1 VARTR
6 SDSVLSPKSSVLKRC
21 SLRLRIALLITFF
34 ATNVFAVAPQFW
46 RVRSLDDFLSG
57 DIDGFAVTSRGEL
70 RAAPELKK
78 VATFT
83 DPFVLSQANAPNG
96 DRFFGTGNAGKVYR
110 LRNGELKAIYTAPE
124 PEIYAVAYRNDALY
138 VATSPNG
145 KIYRVDPNDGKAT
158 PFYDPKQAY
167 IWAIQFTP
175 NGDLLVATGVE
186 GKLFRVAANG
196 EGKLLFTAPENHVR
210 SLALKKDGTILAGG
224 SGKGRI
230 YEVRPDGSA
239 HALYDS
245 ALPEISAIYVDDK
258 GIGWAS
264 GVSNV
269 LPSAAPA
276 KPTKPAA
283 NAQASASSNSSSADA
298 KKEGEATV
306 TVEPTFSFED
316 ASSSSQPGSGE
327 LYKINT
333 DGFVEIARK
342 FDREMVYAISGG
354 PNGSIL
360 LSTGPNGRLY
370 SFKDGD
376 VALIANVPEKQIVSI
391 ATDNG
396 ATLIT
401 TTNSGEVYRMEST
414 PSPKAEFRSAAK
426 DIERFSRFG
435 HYRIEGSG
443 IDAGH
448 LAIAYRSG
456 NTRTPDATWSNWSAP
471 STGAEG
477 QIDAPPGRYVQWK
490 LTMPK
495 ASNDVVVT
503 SVTTAFVNRN
513 VAPVIDNVTVQEPA
527 VVLISSS
534 YPSSPQI
541 VEATNPDEYGIF
553 TSLDTPRD
561 KNDPGK
567 KVYRK
572 GFRTVNWR
580 AHDDNGDS
588 LRYSL
593 AFREKGTQKWLR
605 LRDNIEDSQINFDT
619 SQMPDGR
626 YELRLTASDALDNP
640 EQPMTDVKENVDFQ
654 VDNTAPTITTTTN
667 GDEVTIHVVD
677 KGSTVGK
684 VEYSVDAQ
692 KWTRLVPVD
701 GIADSG
707 DETYKLRRAD
717 VAGKFVTVRAVDA
730 FYNVATAS
738 ISVP

>member
-1 VARTR
+1 MPHA
-6 SDSVLSPKSSVLKRC
+6 SCLEKEFM
-21 SLRLRIALLITFF
+21 RLRIALLCSLF
-34 ATNVFAVAPQFW
+34 ATSAFAVAPQFW

-96 DRFFGTGNAGKVYR
+96 DRFFGTGNNGKVYR

-124 PEIYAVAYRNDALY
+124 PEIYAIAYRNDALY

-167 IWAIQFTP
+167 IWAIQFAP

-186 GKLFRVAANG
+186 GKLFRVSANG
-196 EGKLLFTAPENHVR
+196 EGKVLFTAPENHVR
-210 SLALKKDGTILAGG
+210 SLALKKDGSILAGG

-230 YEVRPDGSA
+230 YEVRPDGAA

-245 ALPEISAIYVDDK
+245 ALSEISAIYVDDK
-258 GIGWAS
+258 GIGWAA

-269 LPSAAPA
+269 LPSSAPA
-276 KPTKPAA
+276 KPAKPGAPSS
-283 NAQASASSNSSSADA
+283 AQASSASSSSGSTEA

-316 ASSSSQPGSGE
+316 ASSASQAGSGE

-360 LSTGPNGRLY
+360 LSTGPQGRLY
-370 SFKDGD
+370 SVKDGD
-376 VALIANVPEKQIVSI
+376 VSLIANVPEKQIVSI
-391 ATDNG
+391 ANDNG

-401 TTNSGEVYRMEST
+401 TTNSGAVYRMEQT
-414 PSPKAEFRSAAK
+414 PSAKAEFRSAAK

-443 IDAGH
+443 IGDGH

-456 NTRTPDATWSNWSAP
+456 NTRTPDATWSSWSSALAAP
-471 STGAEG
+471 EG
-477 QIDAPPGRYVQWK
+477 QIDAPAGRYVQWK

-495 ASNDVVVT
+495 PSNDVVVT
-503 SVTTAFVNRN
+503 SVATSFINRN

-534 YPSSPQI
+534 YPSSPQV

-553 TSLDTPRD
+553 SSLDSPRE

-567 KVYRK
+567 KVFRK
-572 GFRTVNWR
+572 GFRTINCR
-580 AHDDNGDS
+580 AHDDNGDTI
-588 LRYSL
+588 RFAV
-593 AFREKGTQKWLR
+593 AFRPKGSEKWLR
-605 LRDNIEDSQINFDT
+605 LRDNIDENQLNFD
-619 SQMPDGR
+619 SSRMPDGR
-626 YELRLTASDALDNP
+626 YELKLTASDSLDNP
-640 EQPMTDVKENVDFQ
+640 EAPLSDTKQNIEFQ
-654 VDNTAPTITTTTN
+654 IDNTPPAIAVTTQGDDVVIRIT
-667 GDEVTIHVVD
+667 D
-677 KGSTVGK
+677 KG
-684 VEYSVDAQ
+684 
-692 KWTRLVPVD
+692 
-701 GIADSG
+701 
-707 DETYKLRRAD
+707 
-717 VAGKFVTVRAVDA
+717 
-730 FYNVATAS
+730 
-738 ISVP
+738 